1 MGAKLCY
8 TTGTKPGPFST
19 LAKGKLTATASGFDL
34 IQKPLVYTI
43 SSKPDLTFA
52 MALVLV
58 LVELCQPAVPG
69 RAHRSAVQQR
79 GRTAGVR
86 HRRAGRRSTR
96 TAPKL
101 HSSGANFGQPQ
112 SEPQKYEHGQ
122 PVPQGR
128 PKAHDELPL
137 KAGTLSP
144 RRGGGT
150 EARGPLPWSPAAGRW
165 HLRPAHP
172 RPAAGG
178 RLWGPAPHAA
188 GGPVEPGPGG
198 GRAALAAVI
207 CKRLR
212 CRVKCFLLCSWKPV
226 GKD

>member
-8 TTGTKPGPFST
+8 TAGTKPRPFST

-52 MALVLV
+52 MVLV

-79 GRTAGVR
+79 ARTAGVR

-128 PKAHDELPL
+128 PKAHDERPL
-137 KAGTLSP
+137 KPGDPEPEARRRHGSPGAAAVEP
-144 RRGGGT
+144 RRRQV
-150 EARGPLPWSPAAGRW
+150 APP
-165 HLRPAHP
+165 P
-172 RPAAGG
+172 RPP
-178 RLWGPAPHAA
+178 PA
-188 GGPVEPGPGG
+188 GG
-198 GRAALAAVI
+198 GRTAVGPGAAHGGRPCGAGA
-207 CKRLR
+207 
-212 CRVKCFLLCSWKPV
+212 
-226 GKD
+226 